1 MKIEHK
7 FEYTWGGEDNW
18 YTKSKRWANKQNPD
32 CQTPCIRFYR
42 MVVGQV
48 VAGKVQ
54 MEMAS
59 VDQQVEDILEQ
70 WEEEESSSDWMDRK
84 INELNIKTEPSEV
97 EGLDNIS
104 ISYNFDEPSSP
115 LNDFNDVTWSIVIS
129 LIILLIGVVYYIYTI
144 MKLAF
149 EELEHGSDDTPS
161 RKSCYN
167 FRVIK
172 INKGS

>member
-18 YTKSKRWANKQNPD
+18 YTKSKRWANKQNP
-32 CQTPCIRFYR
+32 
-42 MVVGQV
+42 VVRHLALGFIEWLWV
-48 VAGKVQ
+48 KWIAGKVQ

-97 EGLDNIS
+97 ERLDNIS

-115 LNDFNDVTWSIVIS
+115 PP
-129 LIILLIGVVYYIYTI
+129 
-144 MKLAF
+144 K
-149 EELEHGSDDTPS
+149 
-161 RKSCYN
+161 
-167 FRVIK
+167 
-172 INKGS
+172 